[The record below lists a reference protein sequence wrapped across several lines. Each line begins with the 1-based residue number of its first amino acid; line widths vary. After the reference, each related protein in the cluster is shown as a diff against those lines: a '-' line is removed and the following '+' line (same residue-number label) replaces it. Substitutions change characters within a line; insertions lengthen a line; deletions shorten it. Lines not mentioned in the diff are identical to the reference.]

1 MLCRL
6 PLRRRTG
13 ASQGPIGEVVMT
25 ARTWTWIAGAAVVA
39 CVAILLT
46 DYVLATW
53 QAPRDDKILKNLQQQ
68 VKSDAA
74 LAAKLAAEQK
84 RITATRRARKSRDNA
99 AAWILI
105 AAAAVFLTLAKKV
118 VGQVSRPARDFQPR
132 SLPTLDLT
140 FIDDL
145 VAKEGRSK
153 EGAIVLLQ
161 AIQKHYR
168 YLPDEAIR
176 RLCELTEITP
186 AQFAGA
192 SSFYGQFRRTPAG
205 KHTVRVCHGT
215 ACHVAGARQV

>member
-105 AAAAVFLTLAKKV
+105 AAAAVFLGFAKHVVQTARPGIKI
-118 VGQVSRPARDFQPR
+118 VGQAHWPARDSQSR
-132 SLPTLDLT
+132 SLVGEGFSLPPTPEPTLTHGL
-140 FIDDL
+140 
-145 VAKEGRSK
+145 
-153 EGAIVLLQ
+153 GA
-161 AIQKHYR
+161 
-168 YLPDEAIR
+168 
-176 RLCELTEITP
+176 
-186 AQFAGA
+186 
-192 SSFYGQFRRTPAG
+192 PAG
-205 KHTVRVCHGT
+205 RHPTS
-215 ACHVAGARQV
+215 